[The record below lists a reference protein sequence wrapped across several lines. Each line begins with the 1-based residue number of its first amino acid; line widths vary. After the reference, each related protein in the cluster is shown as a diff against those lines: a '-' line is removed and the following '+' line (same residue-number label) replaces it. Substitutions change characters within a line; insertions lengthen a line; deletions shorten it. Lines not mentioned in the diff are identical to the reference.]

1 MMLPQNYGNTYQ
13 PAIRK
18 GQLNGPILDTITQ
31 AQRAVDNYEKQS
43 EELAKTQQKAQLLIT
58 MGTVTLMLGGIFIG
72 YKLLTLKSSK

>member
-18 GQLNGPILDTITQ
+18 GQLNGTIFDTITQ

-58 MGTVTLMLGGIFIG
+58 MGTVTLM
-72 YKLLTLKSSK
+72 